1 MADVSGLCF
10 LFGFWL
16 DQWKVLAGALGRELV
31 VMTFILLGPSLPWD
45 GTTLQGTG
53 SLSYRTHRVW

>member
-16 DQWKVLAGALGRELV
+16 DQWKVLAGTLGQELV
-31 VMTFILLGPSLPWD
+31 VMAFILLGPSLPWD
-45 GTTLQGTG
+45 GTTLQGPG